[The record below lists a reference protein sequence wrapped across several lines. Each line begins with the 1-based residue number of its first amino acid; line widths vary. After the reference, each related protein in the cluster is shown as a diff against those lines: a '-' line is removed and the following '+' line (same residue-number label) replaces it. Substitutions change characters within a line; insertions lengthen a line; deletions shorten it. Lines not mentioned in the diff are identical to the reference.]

1 MIGASS
7 KKLLAR
13 QSLFGQRWYPVQSVM
28 GQNFIRRMCSE
39 PKQGENADSKK
50 SVDEKIKNLRA
61 SKIQKSVAVSMNQT
75 P

>member
-1 MIGASS
+1 
-7 KKLLAR
+7 
-13 QSLFGQRWYPVQSVM
+13 M
-28 GQNFIRRMCSE
+28 GQNFVRRMCSE